1 MPKRLYAGL
10 LAAALL
16 VASGTEKVPAAEA
29 SSSGDPADWTP
40 EQRKLLQDTLSLSEL
55 QRDTERIAEEQN
67 ELARQGEKLSGEIET
82 LQTRIASSRE
92 RADTVVRSQYMQGQR
107 PMLLSL
113 LNARSFGELTRIYY
127 YYEFAIRHDQELLL
141 GFRED
146 SDRLQNRKDQLAANS
161 ARLEEVKRGIEQ
173 QRARLTALQADI
185 DSGLLTSDDPAS
197 LRRLADE
204 LNVYWSNVGLFEVDE
219 YFSQLAAASE
229 KLPDFLQNSGKLK
242 VSGLGTRYTIEL
254 TDAELNDFLRSQSE
268 DFADFSFS
276 FENGRVVAEGKQDR
290 LTLRIEGR
298 YTLENEPQNAVLFHV
313 DKLIFNG
320 LELPESTRLELERKY
335 DLGFY
340 PQQVAPVKVDDVEM
354 QDGYLKIELQLVL

>member
-16 VASGTEKVPAAEA
+16 VASGAEKVPSAEA

-40 EQRKLLQDTLSLSEL
+40 EQRKLLQDTLSLNEL
-55 QRDTERIAEEQN
+55 QRDTKRIAEEQN
-67 ELARQGEKLSGEIET
+67 ELAQQSERLSGEIRT
-82 LQTRIASSRE
+82 LETRIANSRE
-92 RADTVVRSQYMQGQR
+92 RSDAVVRSQYMQGQR

-146 SDRLQNRKDQLAANS
+146 ADQLQNRKDQLAANS
-161 ARLEEVKRGIEQ
+161 ARLEDVKRGIEQ
-173 QRARLTALQADI
+173 QRTRLSALQDDI
-185 DSGLLTSDDPAS
+185 DSGLLTSGDPAN

-204 LNVYWSNVGLFEVDE
+204 LNVYWNNVGLFEVDE

-276 FENGRVVAEGKQDR
+276 FENGTVVAEGKRDR

-298 YTLENEPQNAVLFHV
+298 YTLETEPQNAVLFHV
-313 DKLIFNG
+313 DKLVFNG
-320 LELPESTRLELERKY
+320 LELPESTRRDLERKY

-340 PQQVAPVKVDDVEM
+340 PQQVAPVNVSDVEM
-354 QDGYLKIELQLVL
+354 KDGYLKIALQLVL